1 MSSRSHRVSVS
12 RAAAQQ
18 SDAACLPWTCYA
30 YSASSLK
37 LSNLMAGGVYGG
49 AHGAAGM
56 QAPLAGSPP
65 MAPYMGYQGFH
76 PGPRQAAYGGM
87 VRAS

>member
-1 MSSRSHRVSVS
+1 
-12 RAAAQQ
+12 
-18 SDAACLPWTCYA
+18 
-30 YSASSLK
+30 
-37 LSNLMAGGVYGG
+37 
-49 AHGAAGM
+49 M

-87 VRAS
+87 VRTSPLLRLVRFNQTLHICGMARSSTLLWSVRV

>member
-1 MSSRSHRVSVS
+1 
-12 RAAAQQ
+12 
-18 SDAACLPWTCYA
+18 
-30 YSASSLK
+30 
-37 LSNLMAGGVYGG
+37 
-49 AHGAAGM
+49 M

-87 VRAS
+87 VRTPPLLRLVGFNQTLHTCGMARSWTLLWSVRVSPMLAVHR